1 MKDFTIKCS
10 MKLGKVNI
18 ELEFKGNNEEEFKT
32 TVEKLK
38 EEYIPFISNTK
49 NKPIKSKNNSSKKKS
64 NITNNYK
71 KKLNSDCSRIK
82 LNIDDTK
89 LREWNKFYTDNIKP
103 KKYKSYEKVTM
114 LLYWIR
120 INKIDIKVNKNTIF
134 TLFFGTGDKVL
145 FSVKDAINN
154 AQREGNA
161 YIKNDDTNGFMLD
174 WKGEELAT
182 KLLNDSNEEN
192 AR

>member
-1 MKDFTIKCS
+1 
-10 MKLGKVNI
+10 
-18 ELEFKGNNEEEFKT
+18 
-32 TVEKLK
+32 
-38 EEYIPFISNTK
+38 
-49 NKPIKSKNNSSKKKS
+49 
-64 NITNNYK
+64 
-71 KKLNSDCSRIK
+71 
-82 LNIDDTK
+82 
-89 LREWNKFYTDNIKP
+89 
-103 KKYKSYEKVTM
+103 M

-182 KLLNDSNEEN
+182 KLLDEN
-192 AR
+192 N